1 MTALDP
7 GTSPRHPLIL
17 VVDDDREI
25 RDLFEI
31 LLSDEGY
38 HVITAVDGAQ
48 ALRRARDERPDL
60 ILLDLMMPRVDGV
73 AFSRAYREHGG
84 RAPVILITATAPD
97 HLAAVVEASGVVA
110 CIPKPFDV
118 VDVLTTI
125 ASYVHRD
132 SSP

>member
-38 HVITAVDGAQ
+38 HVITAVDG
-48 ALRRARDERPDL
+48 
-60 ILLDLMMPRVDGV
+60 V

-84 RAPVILITATAPD
+84 RAPVILITAVAPD